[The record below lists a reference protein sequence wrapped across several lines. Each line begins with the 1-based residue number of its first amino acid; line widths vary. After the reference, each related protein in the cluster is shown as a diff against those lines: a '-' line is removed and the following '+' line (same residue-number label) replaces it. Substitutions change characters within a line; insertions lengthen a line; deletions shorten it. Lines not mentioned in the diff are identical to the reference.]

1 MCGNPGVAKRRCPH
15 EEIKYLDALVRGVY
29 AKRDLKQGES
39 LTDEDVYLA
48 IPLQKGQLS
57 CREIMRGQT
66 LLADLPKDQ
75 PMMIDSV
82 DTPYAYD
89 EELKNLIY
97 QRGI

>member
-1 MCGNPGVAKRRCPH
+1 
-15 EEIKYLDALVRGVY
+15 
-29 AKRDLKQGES
+29 
-39 LTDEDVYLA
+39 
-48 IPLQKGQLS
+48 
-57 CREIMRGQT
+57 MRGQT